1 MLQQKHTSCLCNNN
15 SIICFQYILQQ
26 LESERWALDHSQ
38 KIYIRRRSK
47 KPFTAF
53 PFCIV
58 AHLSWGGKSNNSSN
72 IFRICLWSGV
82 CSLKNGIVHLLFMPS
97 KTVKYGKSNM
107 MLLQH
112 MSMRAPDFYYRNIFY
127 DAISYFC
134 NKISLIL
141 RIWLQNCI

>member
-1 MLQQKHTSCLCNNN
+1 MLSIHPSTTREWEMSIRSLTKNIYKKKKQKTLH
-15 SIICFQYILQQ
+15 SISFLHRCSSKLR
-26 LESERWALDHSQ
+26 LE
-38 KIYIRRRSK
+38 
-47 KPFTAF
+47 
-53 PFCIV
+53 
-58 AHLSWGGKSNNSSN
+58 KSNNSSN
-72 IFRICLWSGV
+72 IFRIYLCLWSGV